1 MSAETDEMTE
11 PTESDTIA
19 PAPILRDTMKPG
31 PSTSVNSNTA
41 WRPWQ
46 AYVMAAICLAV
57 GLLVGYL
64 VRGSAPVTTD
74 ASAQPVS
81 TAATAP
87 HQPQQM
93 PSLDD
98 MKRMADKKAEPLL
111 EKLKTDPNN
120 AELLNQV
127 GTVYR
132 MTHQFQTAAS
142 YYQKSLDVNPKNV
155 GPRTDLASCLYY
167 QGDVDGAIA
176 QLEKALTY
184 DPKHAGT
191 LLNLGMIR
199 WKGKSD
205 APGAVA
211 AWDKLLKYH
220 PDFENKAAVEKL
232 IAEAK
237 AHPAKALPQ
246 SN

>member
-1 MSAETDEMTE
+1 
-11 PTESDTIA
+11 
-19 PAPILRDTMKPG
+19 
-31 PSTSVNSNTA
+31 
-41 WRPWQ
+41 
-46 AYVMAAICLAV
+46 MAAICLIV
-57 GLLVGYL
+57 GVLVGYL
-64 VRGSAPVTTD
+64 VRGSAP
-74 ASAQPVS
+74 ASADAHVQPS
-81 TAATAP
+81 PAAATAMQ
-87 HQPQQM
+87 QPQQM

-98 MKRMADKKAEPLL
+98 MKRMADKQVEPLL
-111 EKLKTDPNN
+111 AKLKTDPNN
-120 AELLNQV
+120 PDLLNQV

-132 MTHQFQTAAS
+132 MTHQFQTAAT

-167 QGDVDGAIA
+167 QGDVDGAIT

-184 DPKHAGT
+184 DPRHAGT

-205 APGAVA
+205 AAGAIA

-220 PDFENKAAVEKL
+220 PDFENKSAVEKL

-237 AHPAKALPQ
+237 VHPGKSLPQ